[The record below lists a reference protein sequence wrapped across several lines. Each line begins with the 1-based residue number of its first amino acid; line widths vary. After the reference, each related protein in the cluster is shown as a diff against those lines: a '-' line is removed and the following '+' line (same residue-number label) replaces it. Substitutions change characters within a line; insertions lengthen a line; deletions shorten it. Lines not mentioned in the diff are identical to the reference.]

1 MKQATFVLFKPDA
14 VERRLVGR
22 ILARFEDAGL
32 QIGGLKDI
40 SFLPRHTLEAH
51 YAEHAEKPFFNR
63 LVSSMERLPA
73 IAMVLWGPDAIRRV
87 RAMIGT
93 TNALES
99 PPGTIRGDLGMD
111 VGSRNL
117 VHASDSEESAK
128 REIQLWFH
136 FNGDAQDA

>member
-22 ILARFEDAGL
+22 ILSRFERVGL
-32 QIGGLKDI
+32 QIAGLMDI
-40 SFLPRHTLEAH
+40 PCLPRHVLEAH
-51 YAEHAEKPFFNR
+51 YEEHREKPHFGR
-63 LVSSMERLPA
+63 LVGSMERLPA
-73 IAMVLWGPDAIRRV
+73 IAMVLYGPDSIRRV

-99 PPGTIRGDLGMD
+99 PPGTIRGDFGMD

-136 FNGDAQDA
+136 FNGDTQDA